1 MQSKDHRLK
10 PPTFFVAVK
19 TSNISRTSSKTP
31 VSIHLFY
38 TLRIICWPNGRKLGW
53 DAYVRRGVQV
63 HVSRSVHGFYS
74 KNKGSINLKKKETRN
89 VNFKSMETL
98 LNKICTLRDF

>member
-1 MQSKDHRLK
+1 MVESWVGMHM
-10 PPTFFVAVK
+10 
-19 TSNISRTSSKTP
+19 
-31 VSIHLFY
+31 
-38 TLRIICWPNGRKLGW
+38 LGE
-53 DAYVRRGVQV
+53 GVQV